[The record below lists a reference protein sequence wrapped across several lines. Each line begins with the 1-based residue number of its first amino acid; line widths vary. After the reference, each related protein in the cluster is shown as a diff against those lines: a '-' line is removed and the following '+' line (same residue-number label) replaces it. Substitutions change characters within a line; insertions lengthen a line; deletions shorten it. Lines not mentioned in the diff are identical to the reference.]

1 MEETDN
7 AIPGNEE
14 KIFANL
20 GFVTSNFV
28 ASNFVATN
36 NENFKILRYN
46 RFVLLI

>member
-1 MEETDN
+1 MEETDD

-28 ASNFVATN
+28 ATTD
-36 NENFKILRYN
+36 EYFKILRYN